1 MEHAFLYLIAA
12 VILCFLM
19 TWGVG
24 ANDLANVMSTT
35 MGSKAV
41 TVRQAMCVAIIFE
54 FAGAFLGGTGVTET
68 MRDGIINTSQLSG
81 SPMVVIEGMLSVL
94 LACTIWMNLASY
106 MGVPVSITNALV
118 GSMVGFGSVV
128 LGFDSVHWKQVS
140 YIAIG
145 WITSPL
151 LAGITGFILF
161 TTIQQAIFI
170 RVDPLKKAKFY
181 MPIYLFLV
189 GCILSFITVLKGLHH
204 FHVVLSTQQSIL
216 VVVAT
221 SLVITLLGLLC
232 IKQIPELPDMKR
244 RDTFIQ
250 VERYFAVL
258 MAMTACAMVFAHGSN
273 DVALAVGPLSIV
285 YSLVMSSSKAA
296 FIGGYPTWIILFG
309 CVGVITGF
317 LMYGRKVIETV
328 GSAITALTPS
338 RAFAA
343 TLAAASAVVIATSSG
358 IPVSATQTLV
368 GSVLGVGLA
377 RGIGALNLIVIR
389 NIFTSWI
396 LTLPA
401 ASLLTI
407 ISYSFLHWVL
417 A

>member
-1 MEHAFLYLIAA
+1 MEHAFLYLSAA

>member
-54 FAGAFLGGTGVTET
+54 FAGAFFGGTGVTET

-81 SPMVVIEGMLSVL
+81 SPMVVIEGMLAVL
-94 LACTIWMNLASY
+94 FACTIWMNLASY

-128 LGFDSVHWKQVS
+128 LGFDAVHWKQVS

-145 WITSPL
+145 WVTSPL

-221 SLVITLLGLLC
+221 SLVITLIGLLC

-296 FIGGYPTWIILFG
+296 FVGGYPTWIILFG